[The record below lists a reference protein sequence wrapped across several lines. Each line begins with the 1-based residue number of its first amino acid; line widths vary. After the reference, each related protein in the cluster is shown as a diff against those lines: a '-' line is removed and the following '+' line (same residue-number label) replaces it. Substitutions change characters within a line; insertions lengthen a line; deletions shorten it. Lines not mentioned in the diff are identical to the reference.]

1 MKISADIKYIKT
13 CKKEL
18 LTPTFA
24 KVNISLKNASFK
36 FKWNISTSII
46 ETEMQSKDSEKRMLK
61 KELKQICN
69 ILKRVLNLVILNA
82 VFHQLRIALKSI
94 FKVIAN
100 HRQKKLTNLRKQQER
115 KTGKST
121 TKCIK
126 NTVHNFSSQQLTT
139 EEYTALSYGLN
150 QHIPCKFN
158 SHRINTELEQ
168 FYQSILK
175 DISHIPES
183 DLLCLKTKLR
193 NTCEKYSKVQAP

>member
-18 LTPTFA
+18 LTSTFA

-69 ILKRVLNLVILNA
+69 ILKRILNLVILNA
-82 VFHQLRIALKSI
+82 VFHQLKIALKSK

-100 HRQKKLTNLRKQQER
+100 HRQIKTNKFTETTRKK
-115 KTGKST
+115 
-121 TKCIK
+121 
-126 NTVHNFSSQQLTT
+126 
-139 EEYTALSYGLN
+139 
-150 QHIPCKFN
+150 
-158 SHRINTELEQ
+158 
-168 FYQSILK
+168 
-175 DISHIPES
+175 DW
-183 DLLCLKTKLR
+183 
-193 NTCEKYSKVQAP
+193 